1 MPDQVRERAV
11 VVVAYDRMMR
21 EQVAPG
27 LRAAGFTGTLR
38 SFTIRRGTARC
49 ELRWQKDGRD
59 VRAGRLSFTANLDW
73 RCGGG
78 RVYKVLPA
86 PAHDT
91 WWDLNDGEPT
101 EPVADAVVTVVL
113 RYVLPAF
120 LAGLDAPGPVT
131 DDRMYDAW
139 PSYEPDA
146 GGSAPVAAYIQPRE
160 TQYDWAFAAFASHR
174 PADRIHGAY
183 GTALAPDDPRTVPA
197 LLSHLEHDPDP
208 VVRMLIASRVLTTHR
223 GDSRV
228 IEALDRTVGSDA
240 HDGVRWAGRFALRV
254 LQAQV

>member
-21 EQVAPG
+21 EQVAPR

-113 RYVLPAF
+113 RS
-120 LAGLDAPGPVT
+120 AG
-131 DDRMYDAW
+131 
-139 PSYEPDA
+139 S
-146 GGSAPVAAYIQPRE
+146 
-160 TQYDWAFAAFASHR
+160 
-174 PADRIHGAY
+174 
-183 GTALAPDDPRTVPA
+183 
-197 LLSHLEHDPDP
+197 
-208 VVRMLIASRVLTTHR
+208 
-223 GDSRV
+223 
-228 IEALDRTVGSDA
+228 
-240 HDGVRWAGRFALRV
+240 
-254 LQAQV
+254 